1 MPGPVCGR
9 PRGFTGCGL
18 ERDGLRPRG
27 GRSPRTPEAHAASPE
42 RLRLRH
48 QQRPPVRLVGAEH
61 PAFRTAQCAA
71 RQMPARP
78 ARRQRPEIAQADD
91 AQQPHHRPRHP
102 AAPGLPI
109 GDRPHG
115 HPEELRRGPPT
126 QQAGPAQFPE
136 SLRADVPQTPDRA
149 RRTGLPGS
157 VPTGFDS
164 RICILCQ
171 IDEGIRRYEHRSP
184 SLPLAR
190 TEIERWRRECVCRRD
205 EWAIHAETM
214 RHSRAQ
220 L

>member
-1 MPGPVCGR
+1 MLGSTCFRPTCIKRDKPSAGRGLRPRARLPLPTHSPTLKSVQREHALTMPGPVCAG
-9 PRGFTGCGL
+9 PRGLTGCGF

-48 QQRPPVRLVGAEH
+48 QQRPPVRLVGAER
-61 PAFRTAQCAA
+61 PAFRTVQCAA

-78 ARRQRPEIAQADD
+78 ARRQRPEIAQAND

-115 HPEELRRGPPT
+115 HPEELRRGPAT

-149 RRTGLPGS
+149 GRTSLPGT
-157 VPTGFDS
+157 VPTG
-164 RICILCQ
+164 
-171 IDEGIRRYEHRSP
+171 
-184 SLPLAR
+184 
-190 TEIERWRRECVCRRD
+190 
-205 EWAIHAETM
+205 
-214 RHSRAQ
+214 
-220 L
+220 